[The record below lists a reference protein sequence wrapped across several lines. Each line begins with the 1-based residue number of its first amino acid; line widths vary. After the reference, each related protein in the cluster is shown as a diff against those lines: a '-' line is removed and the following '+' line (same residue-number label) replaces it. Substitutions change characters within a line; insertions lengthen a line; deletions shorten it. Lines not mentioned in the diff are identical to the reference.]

1 MCSRFMVKAISK
13 RFGIVELVNSLN
25 YKPGRVGGNWLN
37 RRRRKTWWNEHIK
50 STWRVF
56 SSIDTTSKVFLMA
69 DLCCKLDEPQPKKR
83 VDDSQCFVTLMKDD
97 KIICKVKCTKPSI
110 AIPET
115 WDIAKFIKKY
125 FLPSG
130 LRCFHIHPAY
140 KDRRQKEEWRKFL
153 CFLKQWEKAA
163 LAETDNCQFYILPPR
178 PDGEFSHAVVM
189 YTVPKCQN
197 HVKSEVKRENDGFQL
212 EHPNRV
218 SKDNFMGELANC
230 KNDNRNPPDCNSEE
244 IIGDNHALQSK
255 VETYSRS
262 GCSATV
268 QTGPGKNYVC
278 AHPSYLK
285 TLGQTHSDWIFGA
298 VAEFVD
304 NSRDAK
310 ATKLDISIDMIY
322 SRIVGKEIPML
333 AVVDDGHGMSHEEI
347 MKMVSFG
354 RKQPDTNDSNYIG
367 RYGVGFKTGAMRLGR
382 DALVLT
388 QTTNSRSIAFLS
400 QLLNEDNDN
409 IEIPIVTY
417 SRKGQ
422 FMELDTNVQAEALAK
437 NNLKAI
443 MEFSPFNKYF
453 IGEKAGLFQRK
464 GTGTQIYIW
473 NLDEWGSKYSLEWVN
488 GMSGGSSFH
497 QGDIFICSRRVRS
510 RLGQMT
516 QQVPLDYSLRSYLEV
531 IFLDPRMKIYVQGS
545 LVKSRPLA
553 RFLHKTTIE
562 NGFVLGK
569 PVQLILGHSQL
580 DLEQGNC
587 GIFLYWHG
595 RLIEAYKRVGSMIYN
610 GEKSHGIVGVIDVTN
625 VMDDASG
632 RAWVHNNKQGF
643 VDCEPYALLEDWL
656 SKKADEYLD
665 NNIDKVHV
673 TKGGS
678 RHKPDHEWV
687 QCDKCRK
694 WRMLDP
700 DFDSKQLPQEWF
712 CYMKPINGKCEM
724 PEQKLER
731 GVITISSQRSGYNCN
746 NLAEQKKEQPQP
758 QTQTQTQGKGS
769 DVKKI
774 EDDAKV
780 TWRFKRLRRGG
791 FNSDSRKN

>member
-1 MCSRFMVKAISK
+1 MYCS
-13 RFGIVELVNSLN
+13 
-25 YKPGRVGGNWLN
+25 
-37 RRRRKTWWNEHIK
+37 
-50 STWRVF
+50 
-56 SSIDTTSKVFLMA
+56 
-69 DLCCKLDEPQPKKR
+69 
-83 VDDSQCFVTLMKDD
+83 
-97 KIICKVKCTKPSI
+97 
-110 AIPET
+110 PET
-115 WDIAKFIKKY
+115 WDITKFIKKDY
-125 FLPSG
+125 LPSR
-130 LRCFHIHPAY
+130 LRCFHIRPVY
-140 KDRRQKEEWRKFL
+140 VDRRQKEEWRKFL
-153 CFLKQWEKAA
+153 QFLKQYEKVA
-163 LAETDNCQFYILPPR
+163 LAETENFQFYILPPCS
-178 PDGEFSHAVVM
+178 DGEFSHAVVM
-189 YTVPKCQN
+189 YTVTKCQN
-197 HVKSEVKRENDGFQL
+197 HVTSEIRSESDGFQL
-212 EHPNRV
+212 EH
-218 SKDNFMGELANC
+218 SKRGS
-230 KNDNRNPPDCNSEE
+230 KYDNRNPPDCNSEE
-244 IIGDNHALQSK
+244 MIGDNQAPQSK
-255 VETYSRS
+255 VETCSRS
-262 GCSATV
+262 VCSATM
-268 QTGPGKNYVC
+268 QTGPAKNYMC

-298 VAEFVD
+298 VAELVD

-322 SRIVGKEIPML
+322 SRIAGKEIPML
-333 AVVDDGHGMSHEEI
+333 AVVDDGHGMSHQEI

-354 RKQPDTNDSNYIG
+354 RKQPDTSDSNYIG
-367 RYGVGFKTGAMRLGR
+367 RYGVGFK
-382 DALVLT
+382 
-388 QTTNSRSIAFLS
+388 
-400 QLLNEDNDN
+400 N

-422 FMELDTNVQAEALAK
+422 FMELDTKVQAEALAK
-437 NNLKAI
+437 RNLKAV

-553 RFLHKTTIE
+553 RFLHKTSIE

-632 RAWVHNNKQGF
+632 RVWVHNNKQGF

-665 NNIDKVHV
+665 TNFDKVHV

-731 GVITISSQRSGYNCN
+731 GVITISSQRSGYIDCN
-746 NLAEQKKEQPQP
+746 NLVEQKKVQPQL
-758 QTQTQTQGKGS
+758 QTQGNHAFM
-769 DVKKI
+769 VCFLRQTTWKKQKAV
-774 EDDAKV
+774 ELTSLCAC
-780 TWRFKRLRRGG
+780 R
-791 FNSDSRKN
+791 

>member
-1 MCSRFMVKAISK
+1 M
-13 RFGIVELVNSLN
+13 
-25 YKPGRVGGNWLN
+25 
-37 RRRRKTWWNEHIK
+37 TD
-50 STWRVF
+50 
-56 SSIDTTSKVFLMA
+56 SSYYTECI
-69 DLCCKLDEPQPKKR
+69 
-83 VDDSQCFVTLMKDD
+83 DDSQCFVTLMMDYKD
-97 KIICKVKCTKPSI
+97 ICKVKCSNPPI
-110 AIPET
+110 GIPET
-115 WDIAKFIKKY
+115 LDIVNFIKKD

-130 LRCFHIHPAY
+130 LRCIHIHPAY
-140 KDRRQKEEWRKFL
+140 DDRRQKEEWPKFL
-153 CFLKQWEKAA
+153 RYLKQRGKAA
-163 LAETDNCQFYILPPR
+163 VAKTDNRQLYILPPHANE
-178 PDGEFSHAVVM
+178 DFSHAVVM

-197 HVKSEVKRENDGFQL
+197 YVKSESRSGNDGFQL
-212 EHPNRV
+212 KHPNRV
-218 SKDNFMGELANC
+218 SKDNFMGNC
-230 KNDNRNPPDCNSEE
+230 KIENQNTPDCNSEE
-244 IIGDNHALQSK
+244 IIGDNQALHSK
-255 VETYSRS
+255 VETCSRS

-268 QTGPGKNYVC
+268 QTGPRENYTFQTGPRENHAC
-278 AHPSYLK
+278 AHPNFLK
-285 TLGQTHSDWIFGA
+285 TLAQTHSDWIFGA
-298 VAEFVD
+298 VAELVD

-322 SRIVGKEIPML
+322 SRIADKEIPML
-333 AVVDDGHGMSHEEI
+333 AVVDDGIGMGHEEI

-354 RKQPDTNDSNYIG
+354 RKQPDTNDPNYIG

-400 QLLNEDNDN
+400 QSLNEDNDN

-422 FMELDTNVQAEALAK
+422 FMELDTNIQAEALAK
-437 NNLKAI
+437 SNLKAI
-443 MEFSPFNKYF
+443 MEFSPFNEYF

-488 GMSGGSSFH
+488 GLSGGSSFH

-510 RLGQMT
+510 RIGQMT
-516 QQVPLDYSLRSYLEV
+516 KQVPIDYSLRSYLEV

-562 NGFVLGK
+562 NGIVLGK

-595 RLIEAYKRVGSMIYN
+595 RLIEVILDIAYKRVGSMVHN
-610 GEKSHGIVGVIDVTN
+610 GQQSHGIVGVIDVTN

-632 RAWVHNNKQGF
+632 RVWVHNNKQGF
-643 VDCEPYALLEDWL
+643 VDCEPYALLENWL
-656 SKKADEYLD
+656 SNKADEYLD

-694 WRMLDP
+694 WRLLDP
-700 DFDSKQLPQEWF
+700 DFDSKLLPQEWF

-731 GVITISSQRSGYNCN
+731 GVITISSQRSGYINCN
-746 NLAEQKKEQPQP
+746 NLSEQKKEQTQTQS
-758 QTQTQTQGKGS
+758 QTQTWTLNQIQSQGADKAELSSVEVESGK
-769 DVKKI
+769 DRV
-774 EDDAKV
+774 V
-780 TWRFKRLRRGG
+780 RGKEKL
-791 FNSDSRKN
+791 SA